1 MGEAMKLFTNQIIKD
16 LTAQYNKGSRLENQ
30 NIICKIFNPYG
41 AGTWYCLNMDP
52 TDEDYIWC
60 IAHITEWETG
70 SVLRSELENMR
81 VPPFGLPLERD
92 LSFQPMNAKTAFDR
106 LITGQPLYSSQT
118 DKEG

>member
-1 MGEAMKLFTNQIIKD
+1 MILFTNQIIQD
-16 LTAQYNKGSRLENQ
+16 LTAQYDRGSALETQ

-52 TDEDYIWC
+52 ADEDYIWC

-70 SVLRSELENMR
+70 SVLRSELETLL

-106 LITGQPLYSSQT
+106 LITGQSLYSSHAS
-118 DKEG
+118 KEG

>member
-1 MGEAMKLFTNQIIKD
+1 MKLFTNQIIKD
-16 LTAQYNKGSRLENQ
+16 LTAQYNKGSVLESQ

-52 TDEDYIWC
+52 ADEDYIWC

-70 SVLRSELENMR
+70 SVLRSELENIR
-81 VPPFGLPLERD
+81 VSPFGQPLERD

-106 LITGQPLYSSQT
+106 LIAGLSLYT
-118 DKEG
+118 AKTNEEG